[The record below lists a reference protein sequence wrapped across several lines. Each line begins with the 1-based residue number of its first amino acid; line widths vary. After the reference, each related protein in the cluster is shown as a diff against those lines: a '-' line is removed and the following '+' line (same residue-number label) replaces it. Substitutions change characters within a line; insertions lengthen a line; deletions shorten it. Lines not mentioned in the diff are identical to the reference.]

1 MNNNTILSLDII
13 VTSQILL
20 EYLEQFQ
27 RTPLYRQR
35 KVNLIKS
42 LIKELE
48 KDTEDEFNK
57 AFGLCEDTLMTIQNN
72 YEYALKS
79 FAVRNIPNKI
89 VMAQLMMAYEKDPSS
104 MEANIH
110 RILKKNQ
117 GKIEKFYPFYLQ
129 NRKIV
134 LHL

>member
-13 VTSQILL
+13 VSSQILL

-27 RTPLYRQR
+27 RTPLYRQK

-57 AFGLCEDTLMTIQNN
+57 AFGLDENTLLTIQQN

-110 RILKKNQ
+110 RILKKN
-117 GKIEKFYPFYLQ
+117 
-129 NRKIV
+129 
-134 LHL
+134 